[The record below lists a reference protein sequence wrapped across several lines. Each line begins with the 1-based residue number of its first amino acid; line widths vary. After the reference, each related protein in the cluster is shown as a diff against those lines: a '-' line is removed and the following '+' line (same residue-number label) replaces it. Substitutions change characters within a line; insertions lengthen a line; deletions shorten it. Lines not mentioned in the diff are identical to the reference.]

1 MPPPGSG
8 GTVRQQER
16 GQREK
21 ERARQLPDSYSGSLG
36 WVEEVVNSLPHPCFT
51 SPHPG
56 KPCLCVLPSLGFS
69 PGSDSQEGAA
79 QAARWGA
86 YWSMGGRGWQVE
98 EMPAPP
104 PSPLLHHEGSVPL
117 ALASCPQNP
126 QHTVLPLHSWGGLVS
141 GLGRG
146 GLRKQEEQA
155 GISTDC
161 VSHWPGE
168 GLVG

>member
-36 WVEEVVNSLPHPCFT
+36 WVEEVVNSLPQPCFT

-79 QAARWGA
+79 QLPGGGLIGAWGA
-86 YWSMGGRGWQVE
+86 RAGKWRRCQHCLRL
-98 EMPAPP
+98 
-104 PSPLLHHEGSVPL
+104 PS
-117 ALASCPQNP
+117 
-126 QHTVLPLHSWGGLVS
+126 
-141 GLGRG
+141 
-146 GLRKQEEQA
+146 
-155 GISTDC
+155 STIRAQ
-161 VSHWPGE
+161 SH
-168 GLVG
+168 